1 MNVNSNTGSNDPVV
15 NIPLNLDRLRC
26 CVAILYDLFR
36 YSTFF
41 VNRQELDILLRTP
54 TPRPVQLPLG
64 LLVRF
69 IIGILTSSSEKQVS
83 ALYREIALERELW

>member
-26 CVAILYDLFR
+26 CVAILHDLFR

-41 VNRQELDILLRTP
+41 VKRQELDALLRTP

-69 IIGILTSSSEKQVS
+69 IIGILTSSSETQVS
-83 ALYREIALERELW
+83 VLYRELASGCELW